1 MLGLTKTNI
10 QTMKKLLILLIFVLP
25 YLGFSQNK
33 YSFQIDTIYDV
44 VFSENYTPIQALTVF
59 TYDYELT
66 ELNRNLD
73 VKTCNCVI
81 LENVWVNTTN
91 VPIVWSVDL
100 KRKKFNHGIGYQKD
114 ITYSKID
121 KDVVHITYEETY
133 NDVNFVINLFL
144 YSEILFIH
152 GKRLDSNGNLV
163 NYFYTSVITYR

>member
-1 MLGLTKTNI
+1 
-10 QTMKKLLILLIFVLP
+10 MKKLLILLLFGLP
-25 YLGFSQNK
+25 YFVISQNK
-33 YSFQIDTIYDV
+33 YSFQIDTIYEV

-81 LENVWVNTTN
+81 LENVWINTTN

-100 KRKKFNHGIGYQKD
+100 KRKKFDHGIGYQKD
-114 ITYSKID
+114 IIYSKID
-121 KDVVHITYEETY
+121 KDVVHIRYEETY
-133 NDVNFVINLFL
+133 GDINFVINLFL

>member
-1 MLGLTKTNI
+1 
-10 QTMKKLLILLIFVLP
+10 MKKLLILLLFVLP
-25 YLGFSQNK
+25 YFGISQNK
-33 YSFQIDTIYDV
+33 YSFQIDTIYEV

-81 LENVWVNTTN
+81 LENVWINTTN

-100 KRKKFNHGIGYQKD
+100 KRKKFDHGIGYQKD

-121 KDVVHITYEETY
+121 KDVVHIRYEETY
-133 NDVNFVINLFL
+133 GDINFVINLFL

-163 NYFYTSVITYR
+163 NYFYTSIITYR